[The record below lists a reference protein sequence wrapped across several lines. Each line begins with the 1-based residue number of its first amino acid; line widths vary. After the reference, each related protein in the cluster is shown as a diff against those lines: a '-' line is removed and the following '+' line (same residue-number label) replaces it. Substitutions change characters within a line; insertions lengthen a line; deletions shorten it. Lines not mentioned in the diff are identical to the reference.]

1 MSLTLIAAAALSF
14 QGPKIEDV
22 LQKTLKSV
30 TMTAV
35 VGSAKQVELQKINKD
50 FAQSYRFKSMEV
62 WMKEPFKLRLE
73 SKVDDTD
80 MLMIFNGPVRK
91 LSIPKARLSQK
102 INLADEPGKRQTA
115 FDFGLIPSSL
125 FDGFFVGKYVRTER
139 NTGELVF
146 DVTYVPTLKDKSR
159 HRVWIDADKKA
170 LTKRQWFANWGGH
183 LMATFEYSKHV
194 QQGGVWIPTTITVI
208 NAEGKQAGTTN
219 YTNVKVNPTIDDAQ
233 FNVG

>member
-1 MSLTLIAAAALSF
+1 MSLTLIAAAALSL
-14 QGPKIEDV
+14 QEPKIEDV

-50 FAQSYRFKSMEV
+50 FAQSYRVKSMEV

-73 SKVDDTD
+73 SKVDDTE

-115 FDFGLIPSSL
+115 FDFGLMPSSL

-139 NTGELVF
+139 NTGE
-146 DVTYVPTLKDKSR
+146 TLTR
-159 HRVWIDADKKA
+159 LLR
-170 LTKRQWFANWGGH
+170 
-183 LMATFEYSKHV
+183 
-194 QQGGVWIPTTITVI
+194 
-208 NAEGKQAGTTN
+208 
-219 YTNVKVNPTIDDAQ
+219 
-233 FNVG
+233 